1 MRRKLNRPAVWLAA
15 ALTLLCVV
23 TIAVLILRAQARP
36 EHQALTVMTRNLYIG
51 ADITRPL
58 RAAEGRNGQEAIL
71 ALGHAN
77 HELRKIVE
85 RTNFGVRSKL
95 LAEEIAAA
103 QPDLVGLQELA
114 LWRHGEMQLDQL
126 GKPNATEVDYD
137 FLATLLADLSQRGA
151 GYEVLKIQEES
162 DVEAPAFTGNPYAGT
177 VRDTQDVRL
186 TVRDVILLRRG
197 SGIQVADRGGA
208 HYRQELPV
216 DLAGMPFSFVRG
228 YAWVEVT
235 KGNYGLRFV
244 STHLESQNGEVA
256 AAQADE
262 LLQALAGLA
271 TQTTVIACDCNADPE
286 SSGGARGEVVAPLTT
301 YQILTNTDRFA
312 DLWLQQP
319 ESAGTGYTSG
329 LGELVNDPTP
339 DGFTRRL
346 DLVLARP
353 AKGTDLTVSNGD
365 VTGDELADRELRT
378 GLWPSDHAG
387 LALNLGLS

>member
-1 MRRKLNRPAVWLAA
+1 MRRKLNRPGVWIVTV
-15 ALTLLCVV
+15 LTLVSV
-23 TIAVLILRAQARP
+23 AMIAVLAVRAQTKP
-36 EHQALTVMTRNLYIG
+36 EHEAVTVMTRNLYIG

-85 RTNFGVRSKL
+85 RTNFAVRGRL
-95 LAEEIAAA
+95 LAEEIAAT
-103 QPDLVGLQELA
+103 QPDLIGLQEVA
-114 LWRHGEMQLDQL
+114 LWRHGAMQLDQL
-126 GKPNATEVDYD
+126 GMPNATEVDYD

-151 GYEVLKIQEES
+151 GYEVLQAQEES

-177 VRDTQDVRL
+177 SRDAQDVRL
-186 TVRDVILLRRG
+186 TVRDVILLRQD

-208 HYRQELPV
+208 HYRQELPI
-216 DLAGMPFSFVRG
+216 DLAGVPFSFVRG
-228 YAWVEVT
+228 YAWVDVT

-262 LLQALAGLA
+262 LLQALAGL
-271 TQTTVIACDCNADPE
+271 TKQTMLIVCDCNADPE
-286 SSGGARGEVVAPLTT
+286 SGGGAPGEVAAPLTT
-301 YQILTNTDRFA
+301 YQVLTNTDRFA

-319 ESAGTGYTSG
+319 ESAGTGYTAG

-339 DGFTRRL
+339 VGFTRRL

-353 AKGTDLTVSNGD
+353 AKNTGVTVNNGD
-365 VTGDELADRELRT
+365 VTGDELADRDLRT

-387 LALNLGLS
+387 VAVNLGLS

>member
-15 ALTLLCVV
+15 VLTLLCVV
-23 TIAVLILRAQARP
+23 TIAVLILRAQARS
-36 EHQALTVMTRNLYIG
+36 EHQAVTVMTRNIYIG

-103 QPDLVGLQELA
+103 QPDLVGLQEVA

-151 GYEVLKIQEES
+151 RYEVLKIQEES
-162 DVEAPAFTGNPYAGT
+162 DVEAPAFTGNPYVGT
-177 VRDTQDVRL
+177 ARDTQDVRL
-186 TVRDVILLRRG
+186 TVRDVILLRQG
-197 SGIQVADRGGA
+197 SGIQVAESGGA
-208 HYRQELPV
+208 HYRHELPV
-216 DLAGMPFSFVRG
+216 DLAGVPFSFVRG

-244 STHLESQNGEVA
+244 STHLESQNGDVA

-271 TQTTVIACDCNADPE
+271 TQTTLIVCDCNADPE
-286 SSGGARGEVVAPLTT
+286 SSGGAPAEVAAPLTT

-353 AKGTDLTVSNGD
+353 AKDTDVTVSNGD

>member
-1 MRRKLNRPAVWLAA
+1 MRRKLNRPAVWIAA
-15 ALTLLCVV
+15 GLTLLCIAMV
-23 TIAVLILRAQARP
+23 AVLVVRAQARP
-36 EHQALTVMTRNLYIG
+36 EHQAVTVMTRNLYIG

-58 RAAEGRNGQEAIL
+58 RAAEGRSGQEAIL

-77 HELRKIVE
+77 HELRRIVE
-85 RTNFGVRSKL
+85 RTSFAVRSKL

-103 QPDLVGLQELA
+103 QPDLLGLQEVA
-114 LWRHGEMQLDQL
+114 LWRHGVMQLDQL

-137 FLATLLADLSQRGA
+137 FLATLMADLSQRGA
-151 GYEVLKIQEES
+151 GYEVLQIQEES
-162 DVEAPAFTGNPYAGT
+162 DVEAPAFTGNPYTGT
-177 VRDTQDVRL
+177 ARDSQDVRL
-186 TVRDVILLRRG
+186 TVRDVILLRQG
-197 SGIQVADRGGA
+197 SGLQVADRGGA

-216 DLAGMPFSFVRG
+216 DLAGVPFSFVRG

-235 KGNYGLRFV
+235 RGSHGLRYV
-244 STHLESQNGEVA
+244 STHLESQNGDVA

-262 LLQALAGLA
+262 LLQALAGLT
-271 TQTTVIACDCNADPE
+271 TQTTIIACDCNADPE
-286 SSGGARGEVVAPLTT
+286 SGAGARGEVAAPLTT
-301 YQILTNTDRFA
+301 YQVLTNTDRFA

-319 ESAGTGYTSG
+319 ETAGTGYTAG
-329 LGELVNDPTP
+329 LGEMVNDPTP

-353 AKGTDLTVSNGD
+353 AKNIDLTVSNGD

-387 LALNLGLS
+387 VVLQLGLS